1 MSDAPDFLIIPAAG
15 LGTRMRSVDPLLPKE
30 MLAINGKPAI
40 QYTVAEGFSIG
51 IKKIVI
57 VLNRNK
63 EIIRRYFEDPRFR
76 ETLYPQSAVEMD
88 MFAKECEIFFRYQ
101 QQPLGEADAIGLCR
115 DTVGNS
121 RLAIIY
127 PDNLYAPPPGA
138 LRHLLPHF
146 IHTGKDIIG
155 LTEVTP
161 QNLAGISNAG
171 RVDLRRLAGDLY
183 SVKRLL
189 PKGPGPFIPRF
200 PGELRA
206 CGITLS
212 SGSYLFDCIEQARAM
227 EKEGEFTDMPVRTLI
242 MQQKGLLGC
251 RLPGP
256 VFDIGNPLGYEQCQ
270 EYMANTINTGP

>member
-1 MSDAPDFLIIPAAG
+1 MNGRPDFLIIPAAG
-15 LGTRMRSVDPLLPKE
+15 LGTRMRSVDPRLPKE

-40 QYTVAEGFSIG
+40 QYTVAEGFSVG

-57 VLNRNK
+57 IINRDK
-63 EIIRRYFEDPRFR
+63 ENLRRYFEEPRFR
-76 ETLYPQSAVEMD
+76 EAIYPQAASEMTR
-88 MFAKECEIFFRYQ
+88 FTKECKILFRYQ

-115 DTVGNS
+115 ETVGNAH
-121 RLAIIY
+121 LAIFY

-138 LRHLLPHF
+138 LLHLLPHF
-146 IHTGKDIIG
+146 VKTGKDIIG

-161 QNLAGISNAG
+161 QNQVGISNAV
-171 RVDLRRLAGDLY
+171 RVDLQPISDDLY
-183 SVKRLL
+183 SINKLL
-189 PKGPGPFIPRF
+189 PKGPGPFVPRF

-212 SGSYLFDCIEQARAM
+212 SGSHLFDCIEQAR
-227 EKEGEFTDMPVRTLI
+227 ESIEQGEFTDMPVRTLI
-242 MQQKGLLGC
+242 MRQQGLLGC

-270 EYMANTINTGP
+270 QYMAKAVKTGP

>member
-1 MSDAPDFLIIPAAG
+1 MSAAPDFLIIPAAG

-30 MLAINGKPAI
+30 MLTINGKPAI
-40 QYTVAEGFSIG
+40 QYTVAEAFSVG
-51 IKKIVI
+51 IKRIVI
-57 VLNRNK
+57 VINRNK
-63 EIIRRYFEDPRFR
+63 DIIRRYFEEPRFR
-76 ETLYPQSAVEMD
+76 EAIYPQAAAEMTR
-88 MFAKECEIFFRYQ
+88 FTKECEILFRYQ

-146 IHTGKDIIG
+146 INTGKDIIG

-161 QNLAGISNAG
+161 QNQAGISNAG
-171 RVDLRRLAGDLY
+171 RVDLRWLADDLY

-189 PKGPGPFIPRF
+189 PKDAGPFVPRF

-212 SGSYLFDCIEQARAM
+212 SGSHLFNCIEQAR
-227 EKEGEFTDMPVRTLI
+227 ESVEQGEFTDMPVRTLI
-242 MQQKGLLGC
+242 MQQHGLLGC

-256 VFDIGNPLGYEQCQ
+256 VFDIGNPLGYQRCHQ
-270 EYMANTINTGP
+270 YLTTAAKTGP

>member
-1 MSDAPDFLIIPAAG
+1 MNTKPEFLIIPAAG
-15 LGTRMRSVDPLLPKE
+15 LGTRMRSVDPSLPKE

-40 QYTVAEGFSIG
+40 HYTVAEGFSVG
-51 IKKIVI
+51 IKRIVI
-57 VLNRNK
+57 VINRNK
-63 EIIRRYFEDPRFR
+63 EDIRRYFEEPRFR
-76 ETLYPQSAVEMD
+76 EKIYPRAAAEMEQ
-88 MFAKECEIFFRYQ
+88 FAKEGEILFRYQ

-115 DTVGNS
+115 ATVGTS

-138 LRHLLPHF
+138 LGHLLPHF
-146 IHTGKDIIG
+146 VVTGKDIIG

-161 QNLAGISNAG
+161 QNQAGISNAG
-171 RVDLRRLAGDLY
+171 RVDLRRVAGDLY
-183 SVKRLL
+183 RITRFL
-189 PKGPGPFIPRF
+189 PKGAGSFAPRF

-212 SGSYLFDCIEQARAM
+212 SGSHLFDCIEQARASV
-227 EKEGEFTDMPVRTLI
+227 KQGEFTDMPVRTLI

-256 VFDIGNPLGYEQCQ
+256 VFDIGNPLGFKNCRRYLARQ
-270 EYMANTINTGP
+270 AV

>member
-15 LGTRMRSVDPLLPKE
+15 LGKRMRSVDALLPKE

-40 QYTVAEGFSIG
+40 QYTVAEAFSVG

-57 VLNRNK
+57 VINRNK
-63 EIIRRYFEDPRFR
+63 DIIRRYFEEPQFR
-76 ETLYPQSAVEMD
+76 KNLYPQSAIEMD
-88 MFAKECEIFFRYQ
+88 MFTKECEILFRYQ

-121 RLAIIY
+121 SLAIIY

-171 RVDLRRLAGDLY
+171 RVDLQPLAGDLY
-183 SVKRLL
+183 SIKKLL
-189 PKGPGPFIPRF
+189 PKDAGPFVPRF
-200 PGELRA
+200 PSELRA

-212 SGSYLFDCIEQARAM
+212 TGSHLFNCIEQAR
-227 EKEGEFTDMPVRTLI
+227 ESVEQGEFTDMPVRTLI
-242 MQQKGLLGC
+242 MQQQGLLGC
-251 RLPGP
+251 RLPGQ
-256 VFDIGNPLGYEQCQ
+256 VFDIGNPLGYERCQ
-270 EYMANTINTGP
+270 QYLTKAVKTGP

>member
-1 MSDAPDFLIIPAAG
+1 MNGRPDFLIIPAAG

-51 IKKIVI
+51 IKTIIIVI
-57 VLNRNK
+57 NRNK
-63 EIIRRYFEDPRFR
+63 ESIRRYFEEPQFR
-76 ETLYPQSAVEMD
+76 ATIYPQAAAEMAI
-88 MFAKECEIFFRYQ
+88 FSQECEILFRYQ

-146 IHTGKDIIG
+146 VNTDKDIIG

-161 QNLAGISNAG
+161 QNQAGISNAG
-171 RVDLRRLAGDLY
+171 RVDLQPLTGDLY

-189 PKGPGPFIPRF
+189 PKGTGPFVPRF

-212 SGSYLFDCIEQARAM
+212 SGSHLFNLIEQARTTV
-227 EKEGEFTDMPVRTLI
+227 EQDEFTDMPVRTLI
-242 MQQKGLLGC
+242 MQQHGLLGC
-251 RLPGP
+251 RLPGQ
-256 VFDIGNPLGYEQCQ
+256 VFDIGNPLGYEGCQ
-270 EYMANTINTGP
+270 QYMDRPGH